1 MKTSIYIFLS
11 LISLYISQNIIT
23 SWNYDKVAMYD
34 IQKINNFLK
43 SFAETPLE
51 IPYTFTNNTLQI
63 NNIKLIQI
71 TTNLYDSLM
80 NYNSELFLFSP
91 NKISLNFNFTYTN
104 GGESIPSTLELKI
117 LTFKLQITN
126 DKEQG
131 KNASFDIKMETP
143 LDNYLIT
150 GIKDKDLLKA
160 LKELFYK
167 GFNDNSVLDK
177 FIPEKME
184 PKLYEHYSQYYKNI
198 KDFKL
203 QTKEFFGNSIIN
215 IKNDEF
221 LYFCEDLLG
230 EYKNSFCYYNGN
242 VPDIEGSKE
251 DKTLVPLKNE
261 RFSHNQDDLYNIFI
275 NNDLVSYSMDYMV
288 KNYFEKNA
296 KIYNN
301 ETNIKKLSYD
311 FTVNSLNKYFK
322 GLEKLKKEDKF
333 DCEVYIEKG
342 NLNEV
347 IYKVRVNIRDEDKNY
362 FEMRITSC
370 LTLDL
375 AIIKSVR
382 FNICMKDT
390 KTNNVE
396 IISSSIEP
404 KVEISDLDGLKKA
417 IEESFDFKHNPIC
430 LNSEGISLKDYFAEI
445 TKAYI
450 QEEGIYFEGPQLYQ

>member
-1 MKTSIYIFLS
+1 M
-11 LISLYISQNIIT
+11 
-23 SWNYDKVAMYD
+23 
-34 IQKINNFLK
+34 
-43 SFAETPLE
+43 
-51 IPYTFTNNTLQI
+51 
-63 NNIKLIQI
+63 
-71 TTNLYDSLM
+71 
-80 NYNSELFLFSP
+80 
-91 NKISLNFNFTYTN
+91 
-104 GGESIPSTLELKI
+104 ELKI

-131 KNASFDIKMETP
+131 KNATFDIKMETP

-150 GIKDKDLLKA
+150 GIKDKELLKA

-230 EYKNSFCYYNGN
+230 EYKNSFCYYTGN
-242 VPDIEGSKE
+242 VQDIEGSKE

-362 FEMRITSC
+362 FEM
-370 LTLDL
+370 
-375 AIIKSVR
+375 
-382 FNICMKDT
+382 
-390 KTNNVE
+390 
-396 IISSSIEP
+396 
-404 KVEISDLDGLKKA
+404 
-417 IEESFDFKHNPIC
+417 
-430 LNSEGISLKDYFAEI
+430 
-445 TKAYI
+445 
-450 QEEGIYFEGPQLYQ
+450 